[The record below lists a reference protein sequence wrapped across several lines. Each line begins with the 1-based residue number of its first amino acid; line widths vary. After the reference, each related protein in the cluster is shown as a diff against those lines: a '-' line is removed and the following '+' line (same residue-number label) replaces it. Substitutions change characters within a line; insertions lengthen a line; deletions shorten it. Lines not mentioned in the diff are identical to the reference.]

1 MDFNNTS
8 RGTLIEHAVR
18 RQGAR
23 LSETGA
29 LLVWSG
35 DIKGRS
41 PDGKFIVMD
50 DTTRGTVD
58 WSNNN
63 SMSSSEWDTLLK
75 EFESYEVTKA
85 GHRYKERVSASGD
98 PNLSLNVDIY
108 SELPSHALFV
118 KNMFRKPNEN
128 TMLGDLVVKVYPNIR
143 NEPCVAI
150 NFSERVVLITGT
162 SYAGEIKKSVFTYL
176 NFVLPSMGVLPMH
189 CSINCDREGKNPAVF
204 FGLSGTGKTTL
215 SADPSRLLLGDD
227 EHGWSKDGVFNFEG
241 GCYAKTLNLAPQ
253 SEPQIWAA
261 CHRFGTI
268 LENVAVNKKGNVN
281 FSDGSLTKNGRA
293 SYPLEF
299 IGGSMVEGF
308 VPEQP
313 GCVIML
319 TCDAFG
325 VLPAVSKLSL
335 DEAKEQFLLGYT
347 SKVAGTESGIS
358 EPEATFSP
366 CFGLPFMPRSPEIY
380 ADMLV
385 EFLKDTGASC
395 WLVNTGWTGGP
406 PGVGERIDLPT
417 TRSIVGCIVDGD
429 MDTVPTFKH
438 DLTGFTVPD
447 IGGLSPKLL
456 RPELAWSNPIMF
468 NSQINKFKSL
478 VDSQAS
484 S

>member
-1 MDFNNTS
+1 MNFENVS

-23 LSETGA
+23 LSDSGA
-29 LLVWSG
+29 LLVWTG
-35 DIKGRS
+35 DIMGRS
-41 PDGKFIVMD
+41 PSGKFIVMD
-50 DTTRGTVD
+50 DITRGAVD

-63 SMSSSEWDTLLK
+63 SMSLNEWDALLE
-75 EFESYEVTKA
+75 EFERYEDNKA
-85 GHRYKERVSASGD
+85 GHKYKESVSASSD
-98 PNLSLNVDIY
+98 PSLHLNVDVHC
-108 SELPSHALFV
+108 ELPSHALFV
-118 KNMFRKPNEN
+118 KNMFRK
-128 TMLGDLVVKVYPNIR
+128 TMSEAALGTLTVKVYPNVR
-143 NEPCVAI
+143 SKPCVAI
-150 NFSERVVLITGT
+150 NFSERTVLITGT

-176 NFVLPSMGVLPMH
+176 NFVLPSMGILPMH

-241 GCYAKTLNLAPQ
+241 GCYAKTMGLTPQ

-268 LENVAVNKKGNVN
+268 LENVLVNKPGHIN
-281 FSDGSLTKNGRA
+281 FSDDSLTKNGRA
-293 SYPLEF
+293 SYPLDF

-313 GCVIML
+313 SCVIML

-335 DEAKEQFLLGYT
+335 AEAKEQFLLGYT
-347 SKVAGTESGIS
+347 SKVAGTESGID
-358 EPEATFSP
+358 EPVATFSP
-366 CFGLPFMPRSPEIY
+366 CFGLPFMPRPPEKY
-380 ADMLV
+380 ASLLV
-385 EFLKDTGASC
+385 DFLESTGATC

-406 PGVGERIDLPT
+406 PGTGERIALPV
-417 TRSIVGCIVDGD
+417 TRAIVGCIVDGD
-429 MDTVPTFKH
+429 MNDVPTFYH
-438 DLTGFTVPD
+438 DQSGFTVPD
-447 IGGLSPKLL
+447 IGGLDVKLL

-468 NSQINKFKSL
+468 HAQ
-478 VDSQAS
+478 VDKLKKLIEDENL
-484 S
+484 